1 MVSPVYTGSMKL
13 PTIYKKTKTGKV
25 QEWTIEVKGN
35 QYRTISGQTD
45 GEKITNNW
53 SDCDIK
59 NAGRANAT
67 TPEEQAIKEA
77 EAKRKKK
84 LESGYFEKIE
94 DINKVQYFEP
104 MLAQKYEDHEINYPV
119 YSQPKLDGIRC
130 IVTKDGMFSRNG
142 KKIISAPHIRQ
153 HLDLFF
159 KDYPN
164 AILDGELYCDKFA
177 NDFNKICS
185 LVKRTKPT
193 DEELEESADSI
204 QYWVYDAP
212 KIGLLNEKDLFY
224 ERYEAVSNA
233 LTKRKYTSIVVVTTL
248 KVNKEQELTQAY
260 EMYME
265 HGYEGQMVRLNK
277 NYENKR
283 SKYLLKRKEF
293 MDAEFDI
300 LDVVEGEGNRKGTAG
315 YMVFNNK
322 DGRRFKSNIKGDFEY
337 LTKLL
342 KDKNKIIGKKAT
354 IKFFNYT
361 PDEVPRFPYVI
372 AIDRDSYE

>member
-1 MVSPVYTGSMKL
+1 MKL

-59 NAGRANAT
+59 NAGRSNAT

-84 LESGYFEKIE
+84 LESGYFESIK

-130 IVTKDGMFSRNG
+130 ILTKDGMFSRNG

-153 HLDLFF
+153 NLDLFF

-193 DEELEESADSI
+193 DKELEESADSI

-212 KIGLLNEKDLFY
+212 IIGLLNQSDLFY
-224 ERYEAVSNA
+224 DRYELVSNA
-233 LTKRKYTSIVVVTTL
+233 LTKRKYNSIVVVTTL
-248 KVNKEQELTQAY
+248 KVGKEEELTQAY
-260 EMYME
+260 ELYME
-265 HGYEGQMVRLNK
+265 NGYEGQMVRLNK
-277 NYENKR
+277 DYENKR

-293 MDAEFDI
+293 MDEEFKI

-315 YMVFNNK
+315 YMTFKNK
-322 DGRRFKSNIKGDFEY
+322 VGRAFKSNIKGDFDY
-337 LTKLL
+337 LAKLL

-372 AIDRDSYE
+372 AIDRDGYE

>member
-1 MVSPVYTGSMKL
+1 LVSPVYTGSMKL
-13 PTIYKKTKTGKV
+13 PTIYKKTKTGKI

-35 QYRTISGQTD
+35 LYRTISGQTD
-45 GEKITNNW
+45 GEKITNKW
-53 SDCDIK
+53 TDCDIK
-59 NAGRANAT
+59 NEGRSNAT

-84 LESGYFEKIE
+84 LESGYFESIK

-104 MLAQKYEDHEINYPV
+104 MLAQKYEDHDINYPV
-119 YSQPKLDGIRC
+119 LSQPKLDGIRC

-142 KKIISAPHIRQ
+142 KAIISAPHIREN
-153 HLDLFF
+153 LEKFF

-193 DEELEESADSI
+193 DKELEESADSI

-212 KIGLLNEKDLFY
+212 KIGMMNEKDSFY
-224 ERYEAVSNA
+224 QRYELVSDA
-233 LTKRKYTSIVVVTTL
+233 LTKRKYTSIVIVTTL
-248 KVNKEQELTQAY
+248 KVNNEKELTQAY

-265 HGYEGQMVRLNK
+265 QGYEGQMIRLDRT
-277 NYENKR
+277 YENKR
-283 SKYLLKRKEF
+283 SKHLLKRKEF
-293 MDAEFDI
+293 MDAEFEI
-300 LDVVEGEGNRKGTAG
+300 KGVQEGEGNRKGTAG
-315 YMVFNNK
+315 YMEFTNAK
-322 DGRRFKSNIKGDFEY
+322 GRYFKSNIKGDFGY
-337 LTKLL
+337 LKELYKQRNEL
-342 KDKNKIIGKKAT
+342 VGKKAT

>member
-1 MVSPVYTGSMKL
+1 MKL

-35 QYRTISGQTD
+35 QYRTISGHTD
-45 GEKITNNW
+45 GEKITNEW
-53 SDCDIK
+53 TDCDVK
-59 NAGRANAT
+59 NAGRSNAT
-67 TPEEQAIKEA
+67 TANEQALKEA

-84 LESGYFEKIE
+84 LESGYFESIK
-94 DINKVQYFEP
+94 DINKTKYFEP

-119 YSQPKLDGIRC
+119 FSQPKLDGIRC

-142 KKIISAPHIRQ
+142 KAIISAPHIREN
-153 HLDLFF
+153 LEKFF

-193 DEELEESADSI
+193 TEELQESADSI

-212 KIGLLNEKDLFY
+212 KIGILDQSDSFY
-224 ERYEAVSNA
+224 RRYELVSDA
-233 LTKRKYTSIVVVTTL
+233 LTKRKYKSIVIVTTL
-248 KVNKEQELTQAY
+248 KVNSEKELTQTY
-260 EMYME
+260 EMYVE
-265 HGYEGQMVRLNK
+265 QGYEGQMVRLDRT
-277 NYENKR
+277 YENKR
-283 SKYLLKRKEF
+283 SKHLLKRKEF
-293 MDAEFDI
+293 MDEEFEI
-300 LDVVEGEGNRKGTAG
+300 KQVVEGEGNRKGTAG
-315 YMVFNNK
+315 YMVFQNK
-322 DGRRFKSNIKGDFEY
+322 NGRTFKSNIKGDFTY
-337 LTKLL
+337 LTQLL
-342 KDKNKIIGKKAT
+342 KDKNKLVGKKAT

>member
-1 MVSPVYTGSMKL
+1 LVSPVYTGIMKL
-13 PTIYKKTKTGKV
+13 PTIYKKTKTGKI

-84 LESGYFEKIE
+84 LESGYFESIK

-153 HLDLFF
+153 NLDLFF

-212 KIGLLNEKDLFY
+212 KIGMLNEKDLFY
-224 ERYEAVSNA
+224 ERYELVSNA
-233 LTKRKYTSIVVVTTL
+233 LTKRKYTSIVIVTTL
-248 KVNKEQELTQAY
+248 KVSNEKELTESY

-265 HGYEGQMVRLNK
+265 NGYEGQMVRLNRP
-277 NYENKR
+277 YENKR
-283 SKYLLKRKEF
+283 SKFLLKRKEF
-293 MDAEFDI
+293 MDAEFQI
-300 LDVVEGEGNRKGTAG
+300 LDVAEGEGNRKGTAG
-315 YMVFNNK
+315 YMCFKNK
-322 DGRRFKSNIKGDFEY
+322 DGRMFKSNIKGDFEY
-337 LTKLL
+337 LAKLL

-361 PDEVPRFPYVI
+361 PDEVPRFPYVV

>member
-1 MVSPVYTGSMKL
+1 MKL
-13 PTIYKKTKTGKV
+13 PTIYKKTKTGKI

-45 GEKITNNW
+45 GEKITNEW
-53 SDCDIK
+53 TDCDVK

-67 TPEEQAIKEA
+67 TPQEQAIKEA

-84 LESGYFEKIE
+84 LESGYFESVK
-94 DINKVQYFEP
+94 DINKTQYFEP
-104 MLAQKYEDHEINYPV
+104 MLAHKYGDYDLDFPV

-142 KKIISAPHIRQ
+142 KAIISAPHIREN
-153 HLDLFF
+153 LEKFF

-193 DEELEESADSI
+193 DKELEESADSI

-212 KIGLLNEKDLFY
+212 KIGMMNEKDSFY
-224 ERYEAVSNA
+224 QRYELVSDA
-233 LTKRKYTSIVVVTTL
+233 LTKRNYISIVVVTTL
-248 KVNKEQELTQAY
+248 KVNNEKELTQAY
-260 EMYME
+260 EMYVE
-265 HGYEGQMVRLNK
+265 QGYEGQMVRLDRT
-277 NYENKR
+277 YENKR
-283 SKYLLKRKEF
+283 SKHLLKRKEF
-293 MDAEFDI
+293 MDAEFEI
-300 LDVVEGEGNRKGTAG
+300 KGVKEGEGNRKGTAG
-315 YMVFNNK
+315 YMEFTNAQ
-322 DGRRFKSNIKGDFEY
+322 GRYFKSNIKGDFGY
-337 LTKLL
+337 LKELYKQRNEL
-342 KDKNKIIGKKAT
+342 VGKKAT

>member
-1 MVSPVYTGSMKL
+1 MKL

-35 QYRTISGQTD
+35 QYRTISGHTD
-45 GEKITNNW
+45 GEKIINEWT
-53 SDCDIK
+53 DCDVK
-59 NAGRANAT
+59 NAGRSNAT

-84 LESGYFEKIE
+84 LESGYFESIK
-94 DINKVQYFEP
+94 DINKTQYFEP
-104 MLAQKYEDHEINYPV
+104 MLAQKYEDHEIAYPV
-119 YSQPKLDGIRC
+119 FSQPKLDGIRC

-142 KKIISAPHIRQ
+142 KKIISAPHIREN
-153 HLDLFF
+153 LEKFF

-212 KIGLLNEKDLFY
+212 VIGLLDQKDSFY
-224 ERYEAVSNA
+224 RRYELVSDA
-233 LTKRKYTSIVVVTTL
+233 LNKRKYISIVIVTTL
-248 KVNKEQELTQAY
+248 KVNNQKELNQAY

-265 HGYEGQMVRLNK
+265 QGYEGQMVRLDRI
-277 NYENKR
+277 YENKR
-283 SKYLLKRKEF
+283 SKFLLKRKEF
-293 MDAEFDI
+293 MDEEFNI
-300 LDVVEGEGNRKGTAG
+300 LEVVEGEGNRKGTAG
-315 YMVFNNK
+315 YMVFKNK
-322 DGRRFKSNIKGDFEY
+322 HGRTFKSNIKGDFDY
-337 LTKLL
+337 LAQLL
-342 KDKNKIIGKKAT
+342 KDKTKLVGKKAT

-361 PDEVPRFPYVI
+361 PDDVPRFPYVI

>member
-1 MVSPVYTGSMKL
+1 MKL
-13 PTIYKKTKTGKV
+13 PTIYKKTKTGKI

-35 QYRTISGQTD
+35 QYRTISGHTD
-45 GEKITNNW
+45 SDNKITNNW

-59 NAGRANAT
+59 NAGRSNAT

-193 DEELEESADSI
+193 DKELEESADSI

-212 KIGLLNEKDLFY
+212 RIGLLNEKDLFY

-233 LTKRKYTSIVVVTTL
+233 LTKRKYNSIIIVVTL
-248 KVNKEQELTQAY
+248 KINKEKELTESY

-265 HGYEGQMVRLNK
+265 HGYEGQMVRLNRP
-277 NYENKR
+277 YENKR
-283 SKYLLKRKEF
+283 SKFLLKRKEF

-315 YMVFNNK
+315 YMVFKNK
-322 DGRRFKSNIKGDFEY
+322 NGRSFKSNIKGDFAY

-342 KDKNKIIGKKAT
+342 QDKNKIIGKKAT

>member
-1 MVSPVYTGSMKL
+1 LVSPVYTGSMKL

-45 GEKITNNW
+45 GEKITNEW
-53 SDCDIK
+53 TDCDIK

-84 LESGYFEKIE
+84 LESGYFESIK

-153 HLDLFF
+153 NLDLFF

-212 KIGLLNEKDLFY
+212 IIGLLNQSDLFY
-224 ERYEAVSNA
+224 ERYELVSNA
-233 LTKRKYTSIVVVTTL
+233 LTKRKYNSIVVVTTL
-248 KVNKEQELTQAY
+248 KVGKEEELTKAY
-260 EMYME
+260 ELYME
-265 HGYEGQMVRLNK
+265 SGYEGQMVRLNK
-277 NYENKR
+277 DYENKR

-293 MDAEFDI
+293 MDEEFNI
-300 LDVVEGEGNRKGTAG
+300 VDVVEGEGNRKGTAG
-315 YMVFNNK
+315 YMTFKNK
-322 DGRRFKSNIKGDFEY
+322 AGRAFKSNIKGDFEY
-337 LTKLL
+337 LAKLL

-361 PDEVPRFPYVI
+361 PDDVPRFPYVI
-372 AIDRDSYE
+372 AIDRDGYE

>member
-1 MVSPVYTGSMKL
+1 MKL

-45 GEKITNNW
+45 GEKITNKW
-53 SDCDIK
+53 TDCDIK
-59 NAGRANAT
+59 NEGRSNAT

-84 LESGYFEKIE
+84 LESGYFESIK

-153 HLDLFF
+153 NLDLFF

-193 DEELEESADSI
+193 DTELEESADSI

-224 ERYEAVSNA
+224 ERYELVADA
-233 LTKRKYTSIVVVTTL
+233 LSKRKYTSIVVVTTL
-248 KVNKEQELTQAY
+248 KVSKEEELTQAY

-265 HGYEGQMVRLNK
+265 QGYEGQMVRLNRP
-277 NYENKR
+277 YENKR
-283 SKYLLKRKEF
+283 SKFLLKRKEF
-293 MDAEFDI
+293 MDAEFSI
-300 LDVVEGEGNRKGTAG
+300 VDVVEGEGNRKGTAG
-315 YMVFNNK
+315 YMTFKNK
-322 DGRRFKSNIKGDFEY
+322 SGRAFKSNIKGDFEY
-337 LTKLL
+337 LAKLL

>member
-1 MVSPVYTGSMKL
+1 MKL

-45 GEKITNNW
+45 GEKITNEW
-53 SDCDIK
+53 TDCDVK
-59 NAGRANAT
+59 NAGRSNAT

-84 LESGYFEKIE
+84 LESGYFESIK
-94 DINKVQYFEP
+94 DINKTQYFEP
-104 MLAQKYEDHEINYPV
+104 MLAQKYEDHEFNYPV
-119 YSQPKLDGIRC
+119 FSQPKLDGIRC

-153 HLDLFF
+153 NLDLFF

-212 KIGLLNEKDLFY
+212 RIGILDQSDSFY
-224 ERYEAVSNA
+224 RRYELVSEA
-233 LTKRKYTSIVVVTTL
+233 LVKRKYISIVVVTTL
-248 KVNKEQELTQAY
+248 KVSNEQELTQAY

-265 HGYEGQMVRLNK
+265 QGYEGQMIRLDRT
-277 NYENKR
+277 YENKR
-283 SKYLLKRKEF
+283 SKHLLKRKEF
-293 MDAEFDI
+293 MDEEFEI
-300 LDVVEGEGNRKGTAG
+300 KQVVEGEGNRKGTAG
-315 YMVFNNK
+315 YMVFENK
-322 DGRRFKSNIKGDFEY
+322 HGRIFKSNIKGDFAY
-337 LTKLL
+337 LTQLL
-342 KDKNKIIGKKAT
+342 KDKNKLVGKKAT

-361 PDEVPRFPYVI
+361 PDDVPRFPYVI

>member
-1 MVSPVYTGSMKL
+1 MKL

-35 QYRTISGQTD
+35 QYRTISGHTD
-45 GEKITNNW
+45 SDNKITNNW

-84 LESGYFEKIE
+84 LESGYFESIK
-94 DINKVQYFEP
+94 DINKTQYFEP
-104 MLAQKYEDHEINYPV
+104 MLAHKYGDYDLDFPV

-142 KKIISAPHIRQ
+142 KAIISAPHIRQ
-153 HLDLFF
+153 NLDAFF

-185 LVKRTKPT
+185 LVKRTKPS
-193 DEELEESADSI
+193 DKELEESADHI

-212 KIGLLNEKDLFY
+212 KIGMLNQKDPFFT
-224 ERYEAVSNA
+224 RYEFVSDVLN
-233 LTKRKYTSIVVVTTL
+233 KRKYISIVVVTTL
-248 KVNKEQELTQAY
+248 KVKNEEELTQAY
-260 EMYME
+260 EMYVE
-265 HGYEGQMVRLNK
+265 QGYEGQMIRN
-277 NYENKR
+277 NQSYENKR
-283 SKYLLKRKEF
+283 SKNLLKRKEF
-293 MDAEFDI
+293 MDEEFKI
-300 LDVVEGEGNRKGTAG
+300 LEVVEGEGNRKGTAG
-315 YMVFNNK
+315 YMVFKNK
-322 DGRRFKSNIKGDFEY
+322 NGQTFKSNIKGDFTY
-337 LTKLL
+337 LTYLL
-342 KDKNKIIGKKAT
+342 KNRDSIVGKKAT

-361 PDEVPRFPYVI
+361 PDEIPRFPYVV
-372 AIDRDSYE
+372 AIDRDGYE

>member
-1 MVSPVYTGSMKL
+1 MKL

-45 GEKITNNW
+45 GEKITNEW
-53 SDCDIK
+53 TDCDIK

-84 LESGYFEKIE
+84 LESGYFESIE

-130 IVTKDGMFSRNG
+130 ILTKDGMFSRNG

-153 HLDLFF
+153 NLDLFF

-193 DEELEESADSI
+193 DKELEESADSI

-212 KIGLLNEKDLFY
+212 IIGLLNQSDLFY
-224 ERYEAVSNA
+224 DRYELVSNA
-233 LTKRKYTSIVVVTTL
+233 LTKRKYNSIVVVTTL
-248 KVNKEQELTQAY
+248 KVGKEEELTQAY
-260 EMYME
+260 ELYME
-265 HGYEGQMVRLNK
+265 NGYEGQMVRLNK
-277 NYENKR
+277 DYENKR

-293 MDAEFDI
+293 MDEEFKI

-315 YMVFNNK
+315 YMTFKNK
-322 DGRRFKSNIKGDFEY
+322 VGRAFKSNIKGDFDY
-337 LTKLL
+337 LAKLL

-372 AIDRDSYE
+372 AIDRDGYE

>member
-1 MVSPVYTGSMKL
+1 MKL

-59 NAGRANAT
+59 NAGRSNAT

-84 LESGYFEKIE
+84 LESGYFESIK

-130 IVTKDGMFSRNG
+130 IITKDGMFSRNG

-153 HLDLFF
+153 NLDLFF

-193 DEELEESADSI
+193 DAELEESADSI

-212 KIGLLNEKDLFY
+212 RIGLLNEK
-224 ERYEAVSNA
+224 
-233 LTKRKYTSIVVVTTL
+233 
-248 KVNKEQELTQAY
+248 
-260 EMYME
+260 
-265 HGYEGQMVRLNK
+265 
-277 NYENKR
+277 
-283 SKYLLKRKEF
+283 
-293 MDAEFDI
+293 
-300 LDVVEGEGNRKGTAG
+300 
-315 YMVFNNK
+315 
-322 DGRRFKSNIKGDFEY
+322 
-337 LTKLL
+337 
-342 KDKNKIIGKKAT
+342 
-354 IKFFNYT
+354 
-361 PDEVPRFPYVI
+361 
-372 AIDRDSYE
+372 

>member
-1 MVSPVYTGSMKL
+1 MKL

-59 NAGRANAT
+59 NAGRSNAT

-84 LESGYFEKIE
+84 LESGYFESIE

-153 HLDLFF
+153 NLDLFF

-193 DEELEESADSI
+193 DKELEESADSI

-212 KIGLLNEKDLFY
+212 IIGLLNQSDLFY
-224 ERYEAVSNA
+224 DRYELVSNA
-233 LTKRKYTSIVVVTTL
+233 LTKRKYNSIVVVTTL
-248 KVNKEQELTQAY
+248 KVGKEEELTQAY
-260 EMYME
+260 ELYME
-265 HGYEGQMVRLNK
+265 NGYEGQMVRLNK
-277 NYENKR
+277 DYENKR

-293 MDAEFDI
+293 MDEEFKI

-315 YMVFNNK
+315 YMTFKNK
-322 DGRRFKSNIKGDFEY
+322 VGRAFKSNIKGDFDY
-337 LTKLL
+337 LAKLL

-372 AIDRDSYE
+372 AIDRDGYE

>member
-1 MVSPVYTGSMKL
+1 MKL

-45 GEKITNNW
+45 GEKITNEW
-53 SDCDIK
+53 TDCDIK

-84 LESGYFEKIE
+84 LESGYFESIK

-153 HLDLFF
+153 NLDLFF

-193 DEELEESADSI
+193 DKELEESADSI

-212 KIGLLNEKDLFY
+212 IIGLLNQSDLFY
-224 ERYEAVSNA
+224 DRYELVSNA
-233 LTKRKYTSIVVVTTL
+233 LTKRKYNSIVVVTTL
-248 KVNKEQELTQAY
+248 KVGKEEELTQAY
-260 EMYME
+260 ELYME
-265 HGYEGQMVRLNK
+265 NGYEGQMVRLNK
-277 NYENKR
+277 DYENKR

-293 MDAEFDI
+293 MDEEFKI

-315 YMVFNNK
+315 YMTFKNK
-322 DGRRFKSNIKGDFEY
+322 VGRAFKSNIKGDFDY
-337 LTKLL
+337 LAKLL

-372 AIDRDSYE
+372 AIDRDGYE

>member
-1 MVSPVYTGSMKL
+1 MKL

-35 QYRTISGQTD
+35 QYRTISGKTD

-59 NAGRANAT
+59 NAGRSNAT

-84 LESGYFEKIE
+84 LESGYFESIK
-94 DINKVQYFEP
+94 DINKIQYFEP

-153 HLDLFF
+153 NLDLFF

-212 KIGLLNEKDLFY
+212 RIGLSNEKDLFY
-224 ERYEAVSNA
+224 ERYELFSNA

-248 KVNKEQELTQAY
+248 KVNNEKELTESY

-265 HGYEGQMVRLNK
+265 NGYEGQMIRLNRP
-277 NYENKR
+277 YENKR
-283 SKYLLKRKEF
+283 SKFLLKRKEF
-293 MDAEFDI
+293 MDAEFI
-300 LDVVEGEGNRKGTAG
+300 IKGVKEGEGNRKGTAG
-315 YMVFNNK
+315 YMEFANAK
-322 DGRRFKSNIKGDFEY
+322 GRYFKSNIKGDFGY
-337 LTKLL
+337 LKELYKQRNEL
-342 KDKNKIIGKKAT
+342 VGKKAT

-361 PDEVPRFPYVI
+361 PDEVPRFPYVV

>member
-1 MVSPVYTGSMKL
+1 MKL

-35 QYRTISGQTD
+35 QYRTISGHTD
-45 GEKITNNW
+45 SDNKITNEW
-53 SDCDIK
+53 TDCDIK
-59 NAGRANAT
+59 NEGRANAT

-84 LESGYFEKIE
+84 LESGYFESIK

-104 MLAQKYEDHEINYPV
+104 MLAQKYEDHEIKYPV

-153 HLDLFF
+153 NLDLFF

-193 DEELEESADSI
+193 DKELEESADSI

-212 KIGLLNEKDLFY
+212 KIGMLDQSDLFY
-224 ERYEAVSNA
+224 ERYELVSNA

-248 KVNKEQELTQAY
+248 KISNEKELTESY

-265 HGYEGQMVRLNK
+265 NGYEGQMVRLNQP
-277 NYENKR
+277 YENKR
-283 SKYLLKRKEF
+283 SKFLLKRKEF
-293 MDAEFDI
+293 MDAEFVI
-300 LDVVEGEGNRKGTAG
+300 KGVKEGEGNRKGTAG
-315 YMVFNNK
+315 YMEFTNAQ
-322 DGRRFKSNIKGDFEY
+322 GRYFKSNIKGDFGY
-337 LTKLL
+337 LKELYKERNEL
-342 KDKNKIIGKKAT
+342 VGKKAT

>member
-1 MVSPVYTGSMKL
+1 MKL

-45 GEKITNNW
+45 GEKITNEW
-53 SDCDIK
+53 TDCKVK

-67 TPEEQAIKEA
+67 TPEEQALKEA
-77 EAKRKKK
+77 EAKRKQK
-84 LESGYFEKIE
+84 LESGYFEDIK
-94 DINKVQYFEP
+94 DINKKQYFEP
-104 MLAQKYEDHEINYPV
+104 MLAQKYEDHEIAYPV

-153 HLDLFF
+153 NLDLFF

-212 KIGLLNEKDLFY
+212 KIGMLDQKDSFHT
-224 ERYEAVSNA
+224 RYELISDA
-233 LTKRKYTSIVVVTTL
+233 LTKRKYNSIIIVTTL
-248 KVNKEQELTQAY
+248 KINNEKELTEIY
-260 EMYME
+260 EMYVE
-265 HGYEGQMVRLNK
+265 QGYEGQMVRLNRP
-277 NYENKR
+277 YENKR
-283 SKYLLKRKEF
+283 SKHLLKRKDF
-293 MDAEFDI
+293 MDAEFKI
-300 LDVVEGEGNRKGTAG
+300 LEVVEGEGNRKGTAG
-315 YMVFNNK
+315 YMVFKNK
-322 DGRRFKSNIKGDFEY
+322 HGRNFKSNIKGDFAY
-337 LTKLL
+337 LTQLL
-342 KDKNKIIGKKAT
+342 KDKNKLVGKKAT

-361 PDEVPRFPYVI
+361 PDDVPRFPYVI